1 MWKSIGDKFKMGVAV
16 GPNGPPPTGQKAAG
30 VGPNCLGLLTSSKN
44 KDQAWQV
51 LKEHVSQDAGVQK
64 VLYGAGAPGGRP
76 DAYDD
81 PKLIEAF
88 PGVKVVKYQLG
99 FGWQENLPWNLR
111 GREMTAAVQSTLDNV
126 WLNKMTPDEG
136 VDATIKKMEEVLKL
150 SDVRTEK
157 A

>member
-1 MWKSIGDKFKMGVAV
+1 M
-16 GPNGPPPTGQKAAG
+16 
-30 VGPNCLGLLTSSKN
+30 
-44 KDQAWQV
+44 
-51 LKEHVSQDAGVQK
+51 QK
-64 VLYGAGAPGGRP
+64 VIFGAGAPGGRP
-76 DAYDD
+76 DSYDD

-111 GREMTAAVQSTLDNV
+111 GREMTQAVESTLANV

-150 SDVRTEK
+150 TDVRTEK